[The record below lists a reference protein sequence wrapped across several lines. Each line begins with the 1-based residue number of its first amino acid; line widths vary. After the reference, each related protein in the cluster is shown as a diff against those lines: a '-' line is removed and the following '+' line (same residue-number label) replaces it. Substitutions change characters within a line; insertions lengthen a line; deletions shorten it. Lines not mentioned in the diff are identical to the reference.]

1 MKLCLIGLF
10 LPLFSLTAQVA
21 PTGDIP
27 APANTAKET
36 PDPDESAKPEKEIEQ
51 YRIDLDNLPLEQK
64 KIYWNALMRAEQ
76 VFNQKRI
83 FECLESIHEA
93 ELIYPN
99 NPSALNLK
107 GACYVEFRAFEK
119 AATAFD
125 TALVADP
132 ENINVLFNKAEIDFV
147 TQNWQS
153 AHDQLEKLLPEYK
166 GNQENMKDL
175 IIFKVL
181 LCKLK
186 LNDKAG
192 VDALLKDTTFLDDT
206 PLYYYGIA
214 AIAYSEERTVD
225 AEVWLARA
233 SRIFGQSGVIAPWQD
248 TLIEF
253 GYIKSFYGGDLEVE

>member
-21 PTGDIP
+21 PKEDIP

-36 PDPDESAKPEKEIEQ
+36 LDPDKAEKEVAQ

-64 KIYWNALMRAEQ
+64 KVYWNALVRAEQ
-76 VFNQKRI
+76 VFSQKRI

-93 ELIYPN
+93 ELIYKN

-107 GACYVEFRAFEK
+107 GACYVEFRAFKK

-132 ENINVLFNKAEIDFV
+132 GNINVLFNKAEIDFV
-147 TQNWQS
+147 TQNWQA
-153 AHDQLEKLLPEYK
+153 AHDQLVKLLPKYK
-166 GNQENMKDL
+166 GNQEDMKDL
-175 IIFKVL
+175 IIFKIL

-186 LNDKAG
+186 LDDKAG
-192 VDALLKDTTFLDDT
+192 AEGLLKDTTFLGDT
-206 PLYYYGIA
+206 PLYYYGTA
-214 AIAYSEERTVD
+214 AIAYSEERTAV

-233 SRIFGQSGVIAPWQD
+233 GRIFNLPGIIAPWQD

-253 GYIKSFYGGDLEVE
+253 GYIKSFYGGDLEVDE